1 VGRFEI
7 VEHKVYGVCG
17 RADED
22 NLEDSVVEGLGLVEG
37 P

>member
-1 VGRFEI
+1 VGWFVVVQHE
-7 VEHKVYGVCG
+7 VHGVCG

-22 NLEDSVVEGLGLVEG
+22 NLEAGIVEGLGLVEG